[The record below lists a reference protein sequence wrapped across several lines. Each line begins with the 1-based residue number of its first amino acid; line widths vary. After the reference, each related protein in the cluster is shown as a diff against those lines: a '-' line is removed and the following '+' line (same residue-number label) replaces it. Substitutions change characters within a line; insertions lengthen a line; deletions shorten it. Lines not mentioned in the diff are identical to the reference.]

1 MPRDIDLAL
10 VRAFVT
16 VAETGGMTSAGR
28 HLGLTQA
35 AVSQQIKRLED
46 QFQCALFD
54 RRQRILRL
62 TGHGERFL
70 GPAERLL
77 SLNDETWSLMT
88 TPDAE
93 GEIRFG
99 VPHDIVAP
107 FMPPIMKSFARS
119 WPRIELTMLTGTTT
133 GLREK
138 LDRGEI
144 DFTLA
149 TDASMPVNGEVLLV
163 DPLVWVGA
171 PGGEAHRQSP
181 VAVSC
186 GDESCAFRATAIRAL
201 REKGLRWRMIC
212 SVSDMAAL
220 GATIEADLAVAP
232 FLSQTVPP
240 GLVVLGPES
249 GLPALPAFYINL
261 YRAPQAASRL
271 AGEFTRHI
279 VKDFAARYPLAA

>member
-1 MPRDIDLAL
+1 MPRDIDLGL

-16 VAETGGMTSAGR
+16 VAETGSMTAAGR

-46 QFQCALFD
+46 QFQCPLFD
-54 RRQRILRL
+54 RRQRIVRL
-62 TGHGERFL
+62 TGHGERLL

-77 SLNDETWSLMT
+77 SLNDETFSMMT

-99 VPHDIVAP
+99 VPQDIVAP
-107 FMPPIMKSFARS
+107 FMPPIMKSFVRS
-119 WPRIELTMLTGTTT
+119 CPRIELTMLTGTTT
-133 GLREK
+133 ELKAR

-144 DFTLA
+144 DLTLA
-149 TDASMPVNGEVLLV
+149 TDASANPSGEVLLV
-163 DPLVWVGA
+163 DPLVWAGA

-181 VAVSC
+181 VTVSC
-186 GDESCAFRATAIRAL
+186 GDESCAFRATAVKAL
-201 REKGLRWRMIC
+201 RDNGLSWRMIC
-212 SVSDMAAL
+212 TVSDMAAL
-220 GATIEADLAVAP
+220 SATIEADLAVAP

-240 GLVVLGPES
+240 SLVVLGADS
-249 GLPALPAFYINL
+249 GLPALPVFYINL

-271 AGEFTRHI
+271 ANEFARHI
-279 VKDFAARYPLAA
+279 VKTFAARYPMAA